1 MYVVDNWVLPP
12 FLSTSFFVF
21 IKSDFVRNFSTYLSH
36 DSSLKLFPLDLLEP
50 FDETIKFIFFENH
63 FYVVIFTCQQLQPY
77 FYKYFGEYL
86 DFTWI
91 DYSIV
96 CILNLFEFQLDYE
109 SSPSYWTLI
118 FNAISLLSIF
128 FSSTISLLVITEL
141 FSSVTIPPAFF
152 LWNLPTYFYD
162 WIHAS
167 FSPAKLPFFFII
179 QLSFSSIPQYADII
193 DQANAWYD
201 FNYF

>member
-1 MYVVDNWVLPP
+1 MRHWPDIGVYVADNWVLPP
-12 FLSTSFFVF
+12 FLSIFFFVF
-21 IKSDFVRNFSTYLSH
+21 LKSDLAKNFSTYPSS

-118 FNAISLLSIF
+118 FNATSLLFTFFSFIISLLA
-128 FSSTISLLVITEL
+128 ITEL
-141 FSSVTIPPAFF
+141 FSSVPKLPAFF
-152 LWNLPTYFYD
+152 
-162 WIHAS
+162 
-167 FSPAKLPFFFII
+167 
-179 QLSFSSIPQYADII
+179 
-193 DQANAWYD
+193 
-201 FNYF
+201 